1 VALFYIVAA
10 WLLVQVAET
19 VLPLFDVP
27 AGVMRGLVI
36 ALMAIGLLVLEGSV
50 RRAGDALRITAQLI
64 DSGPVLRQQLQF
76 WLGRNI
82 LAEADFSGRRRSGRR
97 GVFSATRSRL

>member
-36 ALMAIGLLVLEGSV
+36 LLAIGLLVLEGSV

-97 GVFSATRSRL
+97 GVFSATRSRI